1 MSWSDRRHALL
12 ALAAATL
19 AGCGF
24 ELRRPPA
31 LSFHSIALT
40 GFAPR
45 SALADELR
53 RNLALSVR
61 VLDVPAQAEV
71 VLQALSDVREKGV
84 VATTSATAYVRFH
97 GRNLGTWNKR
107 GGSAAERF
115 DYLYSDAELDE
126 WTPVLKELAGRAE
139 RAFAFFNNNATAED
153 PQNPLGRVSQAA
165 TNAQQLRRLLDV
177 NRISATA

>member
-1 MSWSDRRHALL
+1 MSWSERRHALL

-53 RNLALSVR
+53 RDLALSVR
-61 VLDVPAQAEV
+61 VLDAPAQAEV

-84 VATTSATAYVRFH
+84 VATTSAAEVREFQLRLKLRFRAH
-97 GRNLGTWNKR
+97 TPAGRELIAPVELALTR
-107 GGSAAERF
+107 DLSYTESSALAKE
-115 DYLYSDAELDE
+115 LEEAELFREMQSDI
-126 WTPVLKELAGRAE
+126 V
-139 RAFAFFNNNATAED
+139 
-153 PQNPLGRVSQAA
+153 
-165 TNAQQLRRLLDV
+165 AQVLRRLASV
-177 NRISATA
+177 SP

>member
-12 ALAAATL
+12 ALAAAGL

-53 RNLALSVR
+53 RDLALRVR
-61 VLDVPAQAEV
+61 VLDAPAQAEV

-84 VATTSATAYVRFH
+84 VATTSSAEVREFQLRLKLRFRAHTPAGRELIAPVELALTRDLSFTESTA
-97 GRNLGTWNKR
+97 LAK
-107 GGSAAERF
+107 E
-115 DYLYSDAELDE
+115 LEEAELFREMQSD
-126 WTPVLKELAGRAE
+126 V
-139 RAFAFFNNNATAED
+139 
-153 PQNPLGRVSQAA
+153 V
-165 TNAQQLRRLLDV
+165 AQVLRRLASV
-177 NRISATA
+177 NL